1 MIHGKDLIV
10 TSNVGGSQVAIA
22 ACKTC
27 KLSVG
32 GNFIEACSPTS
43 GWTKKKIPT
52 GYGWSMS
59 CDCLIGNPAYALQ
72 LLEALKGGVELTLQ
86 FRIGYSIRQTGKA
99 FVKNWDANG
108 PVGSL
113 ASLSVQF
120 EGSEDLIP
128 KKIWDFANG
137 TLYTYSTFSGGTLN
151 TGGVLQD
158 GTLIYQ

>member
-10 TSNVGGSQVAIA
+10 TSDVSGSQVAIA

-32 GNFIEACSPTS
+32 GNFLDACSPTS

-52 GYGWSMS
+52 GYGWSIS
-59 CDCLIGNPAYALQ
+59 CDCLIGNPTYALQ
-72 LLEALKGGVELTLQ
+72 LLEALKGGTELTLQ
-86 FRIGYSIRQTGKA
+86 FRIGYSIRQTGRA

-108 PVGSL
+108 SVGSL

-120 EGSEDLIP
+120 EGSEDLTM
-128 KKIWDFANG
+128 KNVWDYVNG
-137 TLYTYSTFSGGTLN
+137 TLVTNGTFSEGTLTIGGTLN
-151 TGGVLQD
+151 NGVLS
-158 GTLIYQ
+158 

>member
-32 GNFIEACSPTS
+32 GNFLDACSPTS
-43 GWTKKKIPT
+43 GWTKKKVPT
-52 GYGWSMS
+52 GYGWSIS
-59 CDCLIGNPAYALQ
+59 CDCLIGNPTYALQ
-72 LLEALKGGVELTLQ
+72 LLEALKGGTELTLQ
-86 FRIGYSIRQTGKA
+86 FIAVGFKQTGKA

-108 PVGSL
+108 SVGSL

-120 EGSEDLIP
+120 EGSEDLTTNSG
-128 KKIWDFANG
+128 WE
-137 TLYTYSTFSGGTLN
+137 FSNGTLN
-151 TGGVLQD
+151 TYGTFSNGTLTMGGVLQN
-158 GTLIYQ
+158 GTLIFQ

>member
-10 TSNVGGSQVAIA
+10 TSDVGGSQVAIA

-32 GNFIEACSPTS
+32 GNFLDACSPTS

-52 GYGWSMS
+52 GYGWSIS
-59 CDCLIGNPAYALQ
+59 CDCLIGNPTYALQ
-72 LLEALKGGVELTLQ
+72 LLEALKGGTELTLQ
-86 FRIGYSIRQTGKA
+86 FRIGYSIRQTGRA

-108 PVGSL
+108 SVGSL

-120 EGSEDLIP
+120 EGSEDLTM
-128 KKIWDFANG
+128 KNVWDYVNG
-137 TLYTYSTFSGGTLN
+137 TLVTNGTFSEGTLTIGGTLN
-151 TGGVLQD
+151 NGVLS
-158 GTLIYQ
+158 